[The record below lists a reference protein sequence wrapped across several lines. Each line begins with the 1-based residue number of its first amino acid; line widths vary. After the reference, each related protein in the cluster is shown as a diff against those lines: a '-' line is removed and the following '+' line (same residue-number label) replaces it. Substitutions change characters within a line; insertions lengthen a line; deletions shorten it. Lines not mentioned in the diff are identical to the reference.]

1 MRPAVLPLPIPEMP
15 PLMRAASIDSLLQAV
30 ASVPADLRSLP
41 ERHIVMLRGSRRLLL
56 LDQGSLRAAFPVA
69 VGMPGWDTPTGR
81 FKVLEKIKKP
91 IWVHPVTGQRVE
103 EQGPDNPLGSHWIAF
118 HKDCL
123 GRDAHDGDRWITIK
137 GCTTTGF
144 HGTPHRWTVG
154 RAISHGCVRL
164 YNEDVKSL
172 YRQVSLGMRVTV
184 LP

>member
-1 MRPAVLPLPIPEMP
+1 MLPLPIPEMP
-15 PLMRAASIDSLLQAV
+15 PLIRAASIDSLLQAV

-41 ERHIVMLRGSRRLLL
+41 ERHIVMFRGSRRLLL
-56 LDQGSLRAAFPVA
+56 LEQGSLRAAFPVA

-81 FKVLEKIKKP
+81 FKVLEKIKNP
-91 IWVHPVTGQRVE
+91 IWVNPVTGQRVE
-103 EQGPDNPLGSHWIAF
+103 EQGPDNHLGSHWIAF

-172 YRQVSLGMRVTV
+172 YLQVSLGMRVTV
-184 LP
+184 FP